1 MWLMQPR
8 NKGRGFNAQPRI
20 GCWTWLPG
28 RYWPT
33 ISARPV
39 YLILIRQPCM
49 YIWSLTVVEE
59 VLVHN
64 PPPQGSTRQD
74 PMAEGKVYARISP
87 HLCVHWSFRVGGGG
101 IIYFFSSSIFSS
113 FSFSIEFE
121 RTIEGIGRGEGKD
134 RIFNLARIIERER
147 EKRKMISGWWIRDG
161 LSRSKLISI
170 GIRPE
175 RFPRKWS
182 SILLLHD
189 HYCIAS
195 WSFINLARDHLWVN
209 DD

>member
-49 YIWSLTVVEE
+49 YIWSLAVVEE
-59 VLVHN
+59 VLVS
-64 PPPQGSTRQD
+64 PAPRGSTRQD
-74 PMAEGKVYARISP
+74 PKWQKVKYSRIFP
-87 HLCVHWSFRVGGGG
+87 LCVHWSFR
-101 IIYFFSSSIFSS
+101 IFFFFFSSIF
-113 FSFSIEFE
+113 FFFFFFSIEFE
-121 RTIEGIGRGEGKD
+121 RTIGREGERD
-134 RIFNLARIIERER
+134 RTFNLARENNGGERR
-147 EKRKMISGWWIRDG
+147 RISGWWIRDT

-170 GIRPE
+170 GIRLKGCRE
-175 RFPRKWS
+175 SDRVFF
-182 SILLLHD
+182 
-189 HYCIAS
+189 HYAITIVS
-195 WSFINLARDHLWVN
+195 RGRLY
-209 DD
+209 